1 MEELVEIIDVGKEKN
16 TKIVSLKGRMDAV
29 SAPDFEEKM
38 GDWADQ
44 GETNFII
51 NLGEV
56 DYMSSAGLRSILIV
70 AKNLKQQDGKLI
82 FVNLREEV
90 SKIFRISGFSSM
102 IPTYES
108 VETALEHIWVNAFFI
123 TAKIAGQNQ

>member
-1 MEELVEIIDVGKEKN
+1 MEEPVEIIEVGKQEGMKVI
-16 TKIVSLKGRMDAV
+16 IVKGKLDAV
-29 SAPDFEEKM
+29 SAPEFEEKM
-38 GDWADQ
+38 GEWVDQ

-56 DYMSSAGLRSILIV
+56 NYMSSAGLRSILIV
-70 AKNLKQQDGKLI
+70 AKKLKEQDGKLI

-90 SKIFRISGFSSM
+90 NKIFRISGFSSM

-108 VETALEHIWVNAFFI
+108 VEAALEHI
-123 TAKIAGQNQ
+123 

>member
-16 TKIVSLKGRMDAV
+16 TKIVALKGRMDAV

-38 GDWADQ
+38 GEWSDQ
-44 GETNFII
+44 GETSFII

-108 VETALEHIWVNAFFI
+108 VEIALEQI
-123 TAKIAGQNQ
+123 

>member
-1 MEELVEIIDVGKEKN
+1 MEIIDVGKEKN
-16 TKIVSLKGRMDAV
+16 TKIVALKGRMDAV
-29 SAPDFEEKM
+29 SAPDFEDKM
-38 GDWADQ
+38 GEWSDQ
-44 GETNFII
+44 GETSFII

-108 VETALEHIWVNAFFI
+108 VETALEHI
-123 TAKIAGQNQ
+123 

>member
-1 MEELVEIIDVGKEKN
+1 MEIIEVGMEKN
-16 TKIVSLKGRMDAV
+16 MKIVSVKGRMDAV

-44 GETNFII
+44 GETSFII

-70 AKNLKQQDGKLI
+70 AKNLKQQGGKLI

-90 SKIFRISGFSSM
+90 KKIFRISGFSSM

-108 VETALEHIWVNAFFI
+108 VEAALE
-123 TAKIAGQNQ
+123 QM